1 MRPPRLPISARISE
15 FLIAVATDV
24 AAAPRNVRGGFNL
37 FIKWFGNLLSNHI
50 PVYLLLCF
58 SDSVSKTDRAR

>member
-37 FIKWFGNLLSNHI
+37 FIK
-50 PVYLLLCF
+50 
-58 SDSVSKTDRAR
+58 